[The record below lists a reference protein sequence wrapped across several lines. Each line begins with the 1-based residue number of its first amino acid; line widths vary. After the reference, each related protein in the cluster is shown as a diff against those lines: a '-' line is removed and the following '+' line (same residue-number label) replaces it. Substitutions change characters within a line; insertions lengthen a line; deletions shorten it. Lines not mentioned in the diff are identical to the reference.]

1 MALTQKDYSTRPDC
15 KRTNAIGR
23 CGPSGFSLMLELFAR
38 IDDALADDVEIQP
51 AGVLWTV
58 HTTEQGSPS
67 ELCFGTEEAAK
78 LFASAERSRL
88 HIE

>member
-1 MALTQKDYSTRPDC
+1 M
-15 KRTNAIGR
+15 
-23 CGPSGFSLMLELFAR
+23 
-38 IDDALADDVEIQP
+38 ADDVEIQP